1 MAKKK
6 EEIRIRPFW
15 YSDIWIFPKMI
26 TIITTMDKD
35 GNINAAPYSHI
46 MQYDVMQKN
55 PRMLVG
61 FRQESHTFENILATG
76 EFVINCPSVD
86 YLDDMMETARFWPE
100 GVNELEHT
108 GLTMIPSRKV
118 KPPSIEE
125 CPQIAECTV
134 DQIIHLD
141 KSSGI
146 IIANI
151 VAIVMDEG
159 LEQMD
164 RSERI
169 PAMNLP
175 VGLGDQN
182 RRYYYHAHTDN
193 VTMHELA
200 EPPGGQKGGKIKMT
214 MDWDDKAVEALM
226 NIPVA
231 VRKMVSERLE
241 EHAQDKGASS
251 VTAQH
256 LVEMGEEYG
265 IDEELFARFK
275 T

>member
-1 MAKKK
+1 MAKNK
-6 EEIRIRPFW
+6 EEIKIRPFW
-15 YSDIWIFPKMI
+15 YSDAWIFPKMI
-26 TIITTMDKD
+26 TVITTMDEQGK
-35 GNINAAPYSHI
+35 INAAPYSHI

-55 PRMLVG
+55 PRMIIG
-61 FRQESHTFENILATG
+61 FRQESHTFENICATG
-76 EFVINCPSVD
+76 EFVINCPSAD

-100 GVNELEHT
+100 GVNELDHT
-108 GLTMIPSRKV
+108 RFTMIPSRKV
-118 KPPSIEE
+118 KPPSIAE

-134 DQIIHLD
+134 DQIVRLD

-159 LEQMD
+159 LEAMD

-175 VGLGDQN
+175 VGMGDQN
-182 RRYYYHAHTDN
+182 RRYYYHALTNN
-193 VTMHELA
+193 VTMHELG
-200 EPPGGQKGGKIKMT
+200 EPPGGQKGGKITMT
-214 MDWDDKAVEALM
+214 MDWEAKAVEALM
-226 NIPVA
+226 DIPVA

-241 EHAQDKGASS
+241 EHAQAKGAKS
-251 VTAQH
+251 VTPQH
-256 LVEMGEEYG
+256 MVEMGEEYG
-265 IDEELFARFK
+265 IDAELFARFK

>member
-1 MAKKK
+1 
-6 EEIRIRPFW
+6 
-15 YSDIWIFPKMI
+15 
-26 TIITTMDKD
+26 
-35 GNINAAPYSHI
+35 
-46 MQYDVMQKN
+46 
-55 PRMLVG
+55 
-61 FRQESHTFENILATG
+61 
-76 EFVINCPSVD
+76 
-86 YLDDMMETARFWPE
+86 
-100 GVNELEHT
+100 
-108 GLTMIPSRKV
+108 MIPSRKV

-134 DQIIHLD
+134 DQIIRLD

-146 IIANI
+146 VIGNI

-159 LEQMD
+159 LADMD

-182 RRYYYHAHTDN
+182 RRYYYHCHTDN

-200 EPPGGQKGGKIKMT
+200 EPPGAQKGGKIQMN
-214 MDWDDKAVEALM
+214 MDWDDKAIEALM
-226 NIPVA
+226 DIPVA

-241 EHAQDKGASS
+241 DHAQAKGASK

-256 LVEMGEEYG
+256 MIEMSEEYG
-265 IDEELFARFK
+265 LDTELLERFRA
-275 T
+275 

>member
-1 MAKKK
+1 MPRKK

-26 TIITTMDKD
+26 TIITTLDKE
-35 GNINAAPYSHI
+35 GRINAAPYSHI

-55 PRMLVG
+55 PRMIVG
-61 FRQESHTFENILATG
+61 FRQESHTFENICATG
-76 EFVINCPSVD
+76 EFVINCPSID

-118 KPPSIEE
+118 KPPSIDE

-159 LEQMD
+159 LQEMD
-164 RSERI
+164 RAERI

-175 VGLGDQN
+175 VGMGDQS

-193 VTMHELA
+193 VTMHELF
-200 EPPGGQKGGKIKMT
+200 EPPGGQKGGKIAMT

-226 NIPVA
+226 DIPVA

-241 EHAQDKGASS
+241 EHAKEKGDKA

-256 LVEMGEEYG
+256 MVEMSEEYG
-265 IDEELFARFK
+265 IDEELFARFR